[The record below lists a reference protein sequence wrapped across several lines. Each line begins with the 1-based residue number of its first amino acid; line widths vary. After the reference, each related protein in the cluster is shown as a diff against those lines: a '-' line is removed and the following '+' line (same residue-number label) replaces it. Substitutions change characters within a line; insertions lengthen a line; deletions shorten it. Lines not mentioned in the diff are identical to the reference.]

1 MVIHQLK
8 KSISLRPK
16 RISYTGLLRAI
27 PALVNL
33 YRVLAITCVASC
45 ASSQVINPDSQG
57 SNSSITADKS
67 INSEFSSST
76 MGVGAISVFS
86 IFGFFGLSLFC
97 YSRLFPNSQIY
108 HISDS
113 DESKE
118 EPRPQ

>member
-8 KSISLRPK
+8 KSISLRLK
-16 RISYTGLLRAI
+16 RISCTEPRMDI
-27 PALVNL
+27 PDLVNL

-57 SNSSITADKS
+57 SNSSITADQS
-67 INSEFSSST
+67 NNSEFSSST

-97 YSRLFPNSQIY
+97 YSRLFPNSQVY
-108 HISDS
+108 HAPDS
-113 DESKE
+113 EESKE
-118 EPRPQ
+118 EPRP